1 MKLKIIT
8 LIIAAALLT
17 GVFTARIMAGKIIY
31 PPIKTVTLD
40 RGINKVVNESP
51 FDIVI
56 LSGEP
61 KLTVTGDSRMAEY
74 VGVEIKNKELRIYQS
89 KNNPKKSNGEVT
101 IQISMPELTELWNMG
116 AGDMNVTNMRSEGTC
131 DLLGFGSGD
140 IVIANIN
147 ATRAR
152 ISSHGAGDIGIS
164 GIDAKSLEVLVSGA
178 GDLSVVRAETEQA
191 DIQLNGAGDITIMKL
206 KGQSVYVVLNGAGDI
221 KLGGSSDMLHAIL
234 NGAGDIDLSNFNP
247 RSLSTVINGAG
258 DISK

>member
-40 RGINKVVNESP
+40 RGVNKVVNESP

-74 VGVEIKNKELRIYQS
+74 VGIEIKNKELRIYQT
-89 KNNPKKSNGEVT
+89 KNNPKKSNGEVK
-101 IQISMPELTELWNMG
+101 INIFLPQVSEIRNMG
-116 AGDMNVTNMRSEGTC
+116 AGDINVTNMRSEGTC
-131 DLLGFGSGD
+131 ELLDFGSGD
-140 IVIANIN
+140 IGIANIN

-178 GDLSVVRAETEQA
+178 GDLNVVRAETNQT
-191 DIQLNGAGDITIMKL
+191 DLLLNGAGDISVMKL

-221 KLGGSSDMLHAIL
+221 RLGGSSDMLHVIL
-234 NGAGDIDLSNFNP
+234 NGAGDIDISDFNS
-247 RSLSTVINGAG
+247 RSLSTVTNGAG
-258 DISK
+258 DISQ